1 MKNNYC
7 LCALLWLCVITAA
20 CTREPSADAA
30 VSPAAPAAV
39 AAAPSSTSASAQLP
53 LPATPPRMPGIVGW
67 WDRPEALTGLGLTE
81 ADVAG
86 IAPQLR
92 NIELSYQLAQTQLR
106 EARKQQL
113 QMLQDP
119 SISSERIR
127 QFHASELQR
136 LSAAMLEH
144 NLAARLLVR
153 EQLSEAQLATIE
165 QHSPGFFRI
174 RWFRDARIPV
184 HQGRVSEAPT

>member
-1 MKNNYC
+1 
-7 LCALLWLCVITAA
+7 
-20 CTREPSADAA
+20 
-30 VSPAAPAAV
+30 
-39 AAAPSSTSASAQLP
+39 
-53 LPATPPRMPGIVGW
+53 MPGIVGW
-67 WDRPEALTGLGLTE
+67 WDRPEALSGLGLTE
-81 ADVAG
+81 ADVAT

-106 EARKQQL
+106 DARKQQL

-119 SISSERIR
+119 SVSSERIR

-136 LSAAMLEH
+136 LSAAMLEQ

-153 EQLSEAQLATIE
+153 EQLSEAQLAAVE

-174 RWFRDARIPV
+174 RWFRNARIPV